1 MIDMIKLVLA
11 TILSLFRGRARLE
24 AENVVL
30 RHQLNIL
37 RRSAPRRL
45 RLSNVDRVL
54 LVWLHRLCPN
64 VLDAIRLVRP
74 ETIVRW
80 HRQGFR
86 PTGGGAPK
94 EHLAGRRWIG
104 KSGT

>member
-24 AENVVL
+24 AENAVL

-45 RLSNVDRVL
+45 PLSNVDRGL
-54 LVWLHRLCPN
+54 LV
-64 VLDAIRLVRP
+64 
-74 ETIVRW
+74 
-80 HRQGFR
+80 
-86 PTGGGAPK
+86 
-94 EHLAGRRWIG
+94 
-104 KSGT
+104 